1 MRPRKDGAP
10 NRMSMQDRAGTH
22 AAHNG
27 YVEQRFGRRAA
38 TAADDVD
45 GTIHL
50 QELRGCKAAF
60 VQAARSN
67 GQAQRLAG
75 NHRAEVSTRSEN
87 PAARMKTSSDLR
99 QALTNLREFGCLWL
113 HGWNALPGVAGLG
126 LGHPILHRKHY
137 SNPSGRLQSS
147 TS

>member
-1 MRPRKDGAP
+1 MPGLSRRVLETRSASST
-10 NRMSMQDRAGTH
+10 MSCEFSRIGTH

-87 PAARMKTSSDLR
+87 PAARVE
-99 QALTNLREFGCLWL
+99 A
-113 HGWNALPGVAGLG
+113 P
-126 LGHPILHRKHY
+126 
-137 SNPSGRLQSS
+137 PSLS
-147 TS
+147 